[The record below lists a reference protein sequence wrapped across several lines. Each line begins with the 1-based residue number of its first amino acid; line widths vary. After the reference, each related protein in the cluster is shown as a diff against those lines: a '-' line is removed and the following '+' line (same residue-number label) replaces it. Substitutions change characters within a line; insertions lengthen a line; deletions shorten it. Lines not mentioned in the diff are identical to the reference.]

1 MTRLIEMMRTMVEN
15 HNGWVLCSFC
25 PDVVS
30 QPTTG
35 NPRLQVVLLSFG
47 DKQISQMIKS
57 TYSHMDC
64 IDQTK
69 RLKKANNSKL
79 MIRFFLLSLVCLS
92 LSLFGEKND
101 ITREGLYKDQIF
113 LKMSAS

>member
-1 MTRLIEMMRTMVEN
+1 MTRLIEMMRTTVEATM
-15 HNGWVLCSFC
+15 GGSSALFALMSFHS
-25 PDVVS
+25 PLLVT
-30 QPTTG
+30 PG
-35 NPRLQVVLLSFG
+35 LQVVLLFFG
-47 DKQISQMIKS
+47 DKQIIQMIKS